1 MNAYVDRISQDED
14 GLDGI
19 VRVEITDDD
28 DNVIF
33 SQEMSDI
40 DALDLAR
47 EIIDVCGDEDEDED
61 YEDEE
66 EY

>member
-47 EIIDVCGDEDEDED
+47 EIIDVCGDEDED